1 MQLHACTGPTRG
13 HARPKGRHAR
23 GPAAI
28 DGHKSANGQIW
39 GQQQFGL
46 NRLIWDPEHHGNGN
60 NIIST
65 YNLLLL
71 DVTRQCNGLRNHFS
85 TRIFDGV

>member
-1 MQLHACTGPTRG
+1 M
-13 HARPKGRHAR
+13 HAR
-23 GPAAI
+23 GPQGAMHGLKVAMHAVQRPLM
-28 DGHKSANGQIW
+28 GTRHNGQIW